1 MTDALVTGGELGR
14 ARYKGCMGGFCS
26 IRESCQHYTTEDRS
40 NPSERL
46 CEPRRDGEAVEMRR
60 FRLEPVE

>member
-1 MTDALVTGGELGR
+1 
-14 ARYKGCMGGFCS
+14 MGGFCG